1 MVPSESVRAQLF
13 PGELKNL
20 SQGRE
25 KETLRELPLVHGGS
39 RATLLPQFVTFKK
52 KKKDLFIFLCAGSL
66 LLRGLSLVVEQALE
80 HRLNSCG
87 TQA

>member
-1 MVPSESVRAQLF
+1 MVPCESVRAQLF

-39 RATLLPQFVTFKK
+39 RASLLPQFVTL
-52 KKKDLFIFLCAGSL
+52 KKKDVFIFLCAGSS

-80 HRLNSCG
+80 HRLSSCG
-87 TQA
+87 AQA

>member
-25 KETLRELPLVHGGS
+25 KEILRELPLVHGGS
-39 RATLLPQFVTFKK
+39 RATLLP
-52 KKKDLFIFLCAGSL
+52 
-66 LLRGLSLVVEQALE
+66 
-80 HRLNSCG
+80 
-87 TQA
+87 

>member
-1 MVPSESVRAQLF
+1 MVPCESVRAQLF

-39 RATLLPQFVTFKK
+39 RASLLPQFVTLKK
-52 KKKDLFIFLCAGSL
+52 KRCIYFSL
-66 LLRGLSLVVEQALE
+66 RWVFVAAWAFS
-80 HRLNSCG
+80 SCG
-87 TQA
+87 TGSGAQAQ